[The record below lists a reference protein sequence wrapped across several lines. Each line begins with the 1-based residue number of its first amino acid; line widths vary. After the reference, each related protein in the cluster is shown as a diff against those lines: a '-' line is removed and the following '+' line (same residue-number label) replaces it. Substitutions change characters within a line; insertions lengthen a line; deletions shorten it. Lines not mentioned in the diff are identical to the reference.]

1 MSDCVLEP
9 ISSRA
14 RFIAAGA
21 AAAGSLALPHT
32 VRAADP
38 FRIIIT
44 ETQIPLVPNS
54 VTWLALSLGYFKRAG
69 VDVQL
74 VEVGQTPSAVAA
86 LRSGGGEMANIGT
99 DTALQLIGRNQ
110 MVLRGVVS
118 PDKALPFVV
127 AAKKTIGKVGDLT
140 GKTFGVARIGSVDY
154 EMTRVVLAKL
164 GVNPDSVQYLAIGQP
179 DVRAQALLAGQI
191 DATTFSIGIWTTLPD
206 KSKIKM
212 LVSQADYFKNAPF
225 VSKLNVVTADTV
237 KNRPKDI
244 AAVVKALIL
253 ASRDFRLHPQFWVDG
268 VAAAR
273 TDVTRPQ
280 LTALAEAYAHSWSVN
295 GGLNMNAVKFTTDTL
310 YRGPDFKDL
319 PAVEPAQWI
328 DLSYIDSTLRTVG
341 VDRAD
346 DPTG

>member
-1 MSDCVLEP
+1 MNTG
-9 ISSRA
+9 R
-14 RFIAAGA
+14 RGFIAAGSA
-21 AAAGSLALPHT
+21 ALGTLALPRRA
-32 VRAADP
+32 RAAGP

-86 LRSGGGEMANIGT
+86 LRSGGGEMANIST

-118 PDKALPFVV
+118 PDRALPFVI
-127 AAKKTIGKVGDLT
+127 AAKKTIGKIADLA
-140 GKTFGVARIGSVDY
+140 GKTFGVARVGSVDY

-179 DVRAQALLAGQI
+179 DVRAQSLLAGQI
-191 DATTFSIGIWTTLPD
+191 DATTFSIGIFTTLPD
-206 KSKIKM
+206 KSSIKV

-225 VSKLNVVTADTV
+225 VSKLNVVTADV
-237 KNRPKDI
+237 AKSRPEDV
-244 AAVVKALIL
+244 AAVVRGYIA
-253 ASRDFRLHPQFWVDG
+253 ASRDFAAHPKIWVDA

-273 TDVTRPQ
+273 PDVTRAE
-280 LTALAEAYAHSWSVN
+280 LTALAESYAHSWSVN
-295 GGLNMNAVKFTTDTL
+295 GGLNLNTVKFTTDTL
-310 YRGPDFKDL
+310 YQGPDFKDL
-319 PAVEPAQWI
+319 RPVPPSEWI
-328 DLSYIDSTLRTVG
+328 DLSYIKNALRTVG

-346 DPTG
+346 DPTA